1 VIRRPPSTFLDRGV
15 AAAAFA
21 VALSVT
27 SFALSPAPV
36 ATAQM
41 SEPSF
46 WRTVR
51 EPDYARAMHLMMQG
65 MYLFREYGVAQRER
79 ERANI
84 PASTPG
90 PHEINAILEGAIR
103 RFALAH
109 RLAPTEPQILFFYA
123 LATSLWEEP
132 GRGGVTR
139 RDDETLALFTQ
150 LRALDP
156 GFEAMEV
163 AFSLGIVHTRG
174 RDFEAAAQEYH
185 RAIARALSP
194 DAVHW
199 ANLAEVTM
207 LGGDVEAAVG
217 YYERAIEIAG
227 VDGTDTVLAL
237 WGLAVALDRL
247 GEHRRAIEITAEALS
262 EGGGTMDPLGANG
275 VFFEPA
281 YEIHWYE
288 GLGHAALASQA
299 QSAEERS
306 RAEEAS
312 VAAFRL
318 FLARGG
324 EESPWAA
331 LARRHVSEA
340 AARGDGSRRARRRRR
355 PGR

>member
-1 VIRRPPSTFLDRGV
+1 MIRRPRSTTLGRGL
-15 AAAAFA
+15 ATAAFA

-27 SFALSPAPV
+27 TFALSPAPV

-65 MYLFREYGVAQRER
+65 MYLLREHDVARRER
-79 ERANI
+79 EQD
-84 PASTPG
+84 PMSGLG
-90 PHEINAILEGAIR
+90 PHQINAILDGAIR

-109 RLAPTEPQILFFYA
+109 HLAPTEPQILYFYA
-123 LATSLWEEP
+123 MATSLWEAP

-150 LRALDP
+150 LRNIDP
-156 GFEAMEV
+156 GFEAMAV
-163 AFSLGIVHTRG
+163 AFSLGVVHTRD

-185 RAIARALSP
+185 RAIASALAP
-194 DAVHW
+194 NDLNW

-207 LGGDVEAAVG
+207 LSGDVEAAVG
-217 YYERAIEIAG
+217 YYERAIHVANG
-227 VDGTDTVLAL
+227 NGADTVLAL

-247 GEHRRAIEITAEALS
+247 GEHRRAIEVAGEALS
-262 EGGGTMDPLGANG
+262 EGGGTMTPLRADL

-288 GLGHAALASQA
+288 GLGHAALAVQA
-299 QSAEERS
+299 QSAEDRA
-306 RAEEAS
+306 RAEGAS

-324 EESPWAA
+324 EESPWAT
-331 LARRHVSEA
+331 LARRHITTAE
-340 AARGDGSRRARRRRR
+340 ARGDGSRRARRRRR

>member
-1 VIRRPPSTFLDRGV
+1 MRGI
-15 AAAAFA
+15 ATAAFA

-27 SFALSPAPV
+27 AFALSPVPV

-65 MYLFREYGVAQRER
+65 MYLLRDSQQLLRDPGH
-79 ERANI
+79 
-84 PASTPG
+84 G
-90 PHEINAILEGAIR
+90 PHESAAILEGAIR

-123 LATSLWEEP
+123 MATSLWEEP
-132 GRGGVTR
+132 GRGGVAR
-139 RDDETLALFTQ
+139 RDDETLALFTE
-150 LRALDP
+150 LRGLDP

-174 RDFEAAAQEYH
+174 RDFEAAAEEYH

-194 DAVHW
+194 NAVHW

-207 LGGDVEAAVG
+207 LDGDVEAAVG
-217 YYERAIEIAG
+217 YYERAIEVAG

-247 GEHRRAIEITAEALS
+247 GEHRRAIEIAGDALS
-262 EGGGTMDPLGANG
+262 AGAGTLAPLRTEG

-288 GLGHAALASQA
+288 GLGHAALAAQA
-299 QSAEERS
+299 QGAEDRA

-318 FLARGG
+318 FLSRGG
-324 EESPWAA
+324 EESPWAT
-331 LARRHVSEA
+331 LARRHIATAET
-340 AARGDGSRRARRRRR
+340 RGDGSRRARRRRR